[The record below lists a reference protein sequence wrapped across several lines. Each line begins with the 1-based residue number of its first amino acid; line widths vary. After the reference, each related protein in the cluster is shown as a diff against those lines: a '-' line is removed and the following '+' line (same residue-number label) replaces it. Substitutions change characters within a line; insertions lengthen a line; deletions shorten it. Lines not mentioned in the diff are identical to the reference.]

1 MPSVKPN
8 ELSDRELDILKLVAT
23 GASNKEIAS
32 QLFISMNTVKVHLRN
47 IFGKIGATSRTE
59 AAMYAVRLGLV
70 ETTSSQ
76 VSVEEEF
83 LIDQDYPGILQRHS
97 GTTSQELT
105 LPKSQYNF
113 RRIFPYLVL
122 FGGLLAL
129 FLLMMYF
136 DNPGIINLA
145 NSTLAPTSTPRIQW
159 FQLPG
164 LPIPRWGLAV
174 TNYEN
179 QIYAIGGEN
188 ADGISNV
195 IEKYD
200 PQVNIWTELTTK
212 PTPVTDINAVVIG
225 GVIYIPGGRL
235 ASGLP
240 TDITEI
246 YDPHIDQWS
255 SGTPLPKPISSY
267 ALTVYE
273 GRMYLFG
280 GWDGNQVVNDAY
292 VYDTQTNIW
301 SEIPS
306 MPTARSSAGAVVVG
320 GKIYIIGGWDG
331 NQALSICEVLLPDFS
346 GEGSPWI
353 QAPHLPSGRYG
364 MGITNLADIIF
375 VIGGMGT
382 EANLTTIALSSDD
395 ADWGQLQS
403 PLQSGWTHLGA
414 ATIGTRLYVLGG
426 KHGEIPMVQM
436 WSYQAIFTITLPII
450 R

>member
-113 RRIFPYLVL
+113 RWIFPYLVL

-159 FQLPG
+159 F
-164 LPIPRWGLAV
+164 
-174 TNYEN
+174 
-179 QIYAIGGEN
+179 
-188 ADGISNV
+188 
-195 IEKYD
+195 
-200 PQVNIWTELTTK
+200 
-212 PTPVTDINAVVIG
+212 
-225 GVIYIPGGRL
+225 
-235 ASGLP
+235 
-240 TDITEI
+240 
-246 YDPHIDQWS
+246 
-255 SGTPLPKPISSY
+255 
-267 ALTVYE
+267 
-273 GRMYLFG
+273 
-280 GWDGNQVVNDAY
+280 
-292 VYDTQTNIW
+292 
-301 SEIPS
+301 
-306 MPTARSSAGAVVVG
+306 
-320 GKIYIIGGWDG
+320 
-331 NQALSICEVLLPDFS
+331 
-346 GEGSPWI
+346 
-353 QAPHLPSGRYG
+353 
-364 MGITNLADIIF
+364 
-375 VIGGMGT
+375 
-382 EANLTTIALSSDD
+382 
-395 ADWGQLQS
+395 
-403 PLQSGWTHLGA
+403 
-414 ATIGTRLYVLGG
+414 
-426 KHGEIPMVQM
+426 
-436 WSYQAIFTITLPII
+436 
-450 R
+450 